1 VSIGTYGITRSSD
14 VSIDDIDAF
23 YNYTPNRETQNDVF
37 IRIAANSIITY
48 NYLPIDEQIL
58 GQENLLEGVYN
69 LNLPSTIFNQ
79 LGFYTIY
86 LRPKVISLTVMDC
99 GVLSALPTIKGLL
112 LNLNDLPSNLVSNN
126 LLQGYKIE
134 YINSDGTKMRNIVRY
149 VVTSNKVSPVTE
161 NIGNTSQ
168 KAVRYRFDDA
178 GTLLFLQLTPSSSSD
193 VKPNAQPF
201 IGNPGQTILLSNTNF
216 EPLSIEIEMVEN
228 TLDTLMDIVAGEQV
242 KDVQKGILT
251 HYDKDRVITKQ
262 FDLYNIKDDVS
273 DVPLFEIKER
283 RLNVDESENFE
294 DVISGI

>member
-1 VSIGTYGITRSSD
+1 MSIGTYGITRSSD